1 MDYSRKDI
9 YNKSNN
15 KIRFTKDNKHK
26 MIFAKNIQK
35 FKMKVTENKSNI
47 TRCQLPRTNSHLS
60 SHSFSVIFTTDQA
73 SPRGSKLFNT
83 SL

>member
-1 MDYSRKDI
+1 MAIRAPDGA
-9 YNKSNN
+9 NKSNS

-26 MIFAKNIQK
+26 MIIVKNIQN
-35 FKMKVTENKSNI
+35 FKMKVTENNSNI

-60 SHSFSVIFTTDQA
+60 SHSFSVIFSTDQA
-73 SPRGSKLFNT
+73 SPRGSKVFNT